1 MEPGGHTFN
10 GMNDLLLIAR
20 DFYLHEFA
28 DIAQYEDLI
37 EAVKLLL
44 SR

>member
-10 GMNDLLLIAR
+10 GMNDFPLIAR

-28 DIAQYEDLI
+28 NITQCEDLI
-37 EAVKLLL
+37 EAVKLIL